1 MLRLIWTHDL
11 LQSVHDEFLN
21 HTSSESFR
29 GSLFQMLWSI
39 LSMWHFVFHESTSS
53 FRIPLHFFFTH
64 VAMFLFWKPKVV
76 IRFVWGITNPFSFL
90 GIWLIQTFYSFYPQ
104 NLPLYIRVN
113 HYLKLAVSFNWYL
126 GIWMHIG
133 LEKLHYETI
142 LTTSSK

>member
-53 FRIPLHFFFTH
+53 FRIPLHIFLPTWQCFRFENRKLSSDLCEELLSL
-64 VAMFLFWKPKVV
+64 FLFW
-76 IRFVWGITNPFSFL
+76 
-90 GIWLIQTFYSFYPQ
+90 GIWLIQTFYPFYPQ
-104 NLPLYIRVN
+104 NSPLYIRVTQ
-113 HYLKLAVSFNWYL
+113 YFKLAVSFNPYL
-126 GIWMHIG
+126 GIWMYIG

-142 LTTSSK
+142 FTTSLN